1 MKNTK
6 LCNYYLIAFL
16 LFVAA
21 LLYLYTT
28 NIHTKKEPFTPTINQ
43 FVRPHYRNA
52 KTFVGETINNT
63 YNGAKRYLRQSGIL

>member
-6 LCNYYLIAFL
+6 MCNYYLIAFL

-28 NIHTKKEPFTPTINQ
+28 NKKEPFTTRINQ
-43 FVRPHYRNA
+43 FVRPHYRNT
-52 KTFVGETINNT
+52 KTFVSETINNT
-63 YNGAKRYLRQSGIL
+63 YNGAKRYLRQTGIL